1 MLMNKAFYL
10 KNEARDPK
18 WRVIDAEGQVL
29 GRLATQLADMIR
41 GKDKAHYTPHT
52 DCGDYVIV
60 INAEKIELTGN
71 KWEGKEYERY
81 SGYIGGLKTRT
92 AKEMRNLYPEDIIML
107 AVKRM
112 LPKNRLSRQVIKKLK
127 VYKGAHHPHAAQI
140 APAA

>member
-10 KNEARDPK
+10 KNEERDPK

-41 GKDKAHYTPHT
+41 GKDKPYYTPHT

-127 VYKGAHHPHAAQI
+127 VYKGARHPHAAQI